1 MELINEINT
10 IKNLM
15 NLEVLNEAG
24 AGSWLDDVW
33 MVTKDILKTFFN
45 KSSLESFIKNGF
57 GAQEFKSLKKAILDS
72 PKRQLGVEL
81 KNSLTTAMNNL
92 PQTATAQRLLI
103 NTRIKQI
110 DDLITSNPLVTKKLI
125 KNTMV
130 DLEKSYPTLFQKK
143 WYGSYVNQGKISSVE
158 KQLIREFKGKSAKDI
173 ELSIE
178 STLSKAESTLSKIK
192 MPQKRK
198 SAYQKIIKNYG
209 EYIKKNPIK
218 GPLVTLGAPPVI
230 GIVVYLLYGFF
241 ENWYDT
247 GSPISAVMSSG
258 TDIWGD
264 IKKGWYS
271 AKPYP
276 AGAMGLLSY
285 LNEKYG
291 NKNWKN
297 EFRLDI
303 NGNSYIIT
311 HLSSGESKSFEHNGK
326 TFIEL

>member
-1 MELINEINT
+1 MEILNEINS
-10 IKNLM
+10 IRNIMGLP
-15 NLEVLNEAG
+15 LLNEGKGVSEIITKLIDG
-24 AGSWLDDVW
+24 AFKNVLKEEEKSLIRTFLTSPKKLVGKLG
-33 MVTKDILKTFFN
+33 KDFERFVISTEGQN
-45 KSSLESFIKNGF
+45 FIKEIDSEIAKETNPAKKINGQTF
-57 GAQEFKSLKKAILDS
+57 LDS
-72 PKRQLGVEL
+72 IRNFKAEGGE
-81 KNSLTTAMNNL
+81 
-92 PQTATAQRLLI
+92 
-103 NTRIKQI
+103 
-110 DDLITSNPLVTKKLI
+110 VTKKLI
-125 KNTMV
+125 KTTMQ

-173 ELSIE
+173 ETLIEAKLSQ
-178 STLSKAESTLSKIK
+178 AESKLSKIK

-218 GPLVTLGAPPVI
+218 GPLVTLGAVPVI
-230 GIVVYLLYGFF
+230 GTVVYLLYGFF

-276 AGAMGLLSY
+276 NTPNGLLSY
-285 LNEKYG
+285 LTDKYG
-291 NKNWKN
+291 PNDYQNNFKLNPPV
-297 EFRLDI
+297 
-303 NGNSYIIT
+303 NGVVTIT
-311 HLSSGESKSFEHNGK
+311 PISGGETKSFQHNGK